1 MIFSDYF
8 NLDNNQLSLDFVDIP
23 LDTDLCLFIDPTAI
37 RGLKSEWG
45 QDLIECLQDYFSK
58 ILEKIKE
65 GDDETAFYLLS
76 SLRESNS
83 FHLGY
88 SKGKSG
94 GKALGD
100 KSADEI
106 LISLKSSNAAKSG
119 LLKDLEDTALTI
131 DGVAS
136 DRISDSV
143 CNILKLF
150 FIEYTQHI
158 SKFYGVKLEE
168 SEKIK
173 VWDDEKNKWISK
185 KFLLPRGVDGS
196 VILIPKILA
205 RYGIAYSHK
214 TFYNRYIMPSL
225 RNEHLSLNSALVE
238 TLKSGKRRVTRKR
251 LLDEYGASKPFIESQ
266 IAKFTSSLNEYRE
279 EMTLNPPPPLK
290 HRDFQEIN
298 KIEPFKLSELTKE
311 LLSYVKGVDGN
322 KYFSSLKKILPF
334 IFYPS
339 LIYPIVLGSNNEIF
353 RLSYLNE
360 SRQGFFFEL
369 SVFGIE
375 SERVIFYF
383 YNDISNDN
391 VIDTM
396 IKDLDINKVQ
406 LGIIFCR
413 GADGKVNKRLKDL
426 SVLEKNYILIID
438 DNGFDNLVDEYL
450 KGGDQSFESIRS
462 IFRDITS

>member
-1 MIFSDYF
+1 MIFSDHF
-8 NLDNNQLSLDFVDIP
+8 NLDNNQFSLDFIDIP

-37 RGLKSEWG
+37 RGLKSGWG
-45 QDLIECLQDYFSK
+45 QDLIECLQGYFSK

-65 GDDETAFYLLS
+65 GDDKTAFYLLS

-88 SKGKSG
+88 SRGKSG

-100 KSADEI
+100 KSADDI

-143 CNILKLF
+143 CNILKIF

-173 VWDDEKNKWISK
+173 VWDNDKNKWISK
-185 KFLLPRGVDGS
+185 RFLLPRGVDGS
-196 VILIPKILA
+196 IILIPKILA
-205 RYGIAYSHK
+205 RYSISYSHK
-214 TFYNRYIMPSL
+214 IFYTRYIMPSL

-251 LLDEYGASKPFIESQ
+251 LLAEYGSSKPFIESQ
-266 IAKFTSSLNEYRE
+266 IEKFPSSLNEYRE

-290 HRDFQEIN
+290 HSDFKEIN
-298 KIEPFKLSELTKE
+298 KIKSFKLSELTKE
-311 LLSYVKGVDGN
+311 LLSYVKGVDN
-322 KYFSSLKKILPF
+322 NNYFSSLKNILPI

-339 LIYPIVLGSNNEIF
+339 LIYPIVLGSDNGIF
-353 RLSYLNE
+353 KLSYLNE

-369 SVFGIE
+369 SIFGIE
-375 SERVIFYF
+375 SERIVFYF
-383 YNDISNDN
+383 HNDIANDKI
-391 VIDTM
+391 IDEM
-396 IKDLDINKVQ
+396 INDLDENKVK
-406 LGIIFCR
+406 LGIVFCR
-413 GADGKVNKRLKDL
+413 EVDDKIKERLTNL
-426 SVLEKNYILIID
+426 SSMEKKYILIID
-438 DNGFDNLVDEYL
+438 DNSVDNLVDEYL
-450 KGGDQSFESIRS
+450 KGGDQSFNSIRS